1 MPKCYL
7 SGPMRGIKDYNFP
20 LFDAAKAHMQEI
32 GWDVISPADMDRESG
47 MPQCDLDSPQAAREF
62 AARDLDA
69 LLSLRAENGDAIVM
83 LDGWEKSRGA
93 KAEFFV
99 ANWLGLRLVRYR
111 GDEDWSFWMS
121 KHDASGEDIVSSVFD
136 SE

>member
-1 MPKCYL
+1 MPKCYI
-7 SGPMRGIKDYNFP
+7 SGPMRGIPDYNFP

-32 GWDVISPADMDRESG
+32 GWEVISPADMDRELG

-69 LLSLRAENGDAIVM
+69 LLSLRAEEGDAIVM
-83 LDGWEKSRGA
+83 LAGWEKSRGA

-99 ANWLGLRLVRYR
+99 AHWLGLRIVQYH
-111 GDEDWSFWMS
+111 GDEDWAYSMRLY
-121 KHDASGEDIVSSVFD
+121 DVSGEEIVRSVFD
-136 SE
+136 AK